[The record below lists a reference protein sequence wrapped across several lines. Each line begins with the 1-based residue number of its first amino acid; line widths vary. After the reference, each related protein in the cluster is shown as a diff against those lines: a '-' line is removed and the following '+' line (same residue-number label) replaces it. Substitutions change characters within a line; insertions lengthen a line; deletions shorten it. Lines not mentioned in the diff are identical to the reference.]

1 MNTNFLRE
9 KSPFVQASFLSLGEK
24 VNFSNRYL
32 DIYCE
37 ADERY
42 TLCGRLPEGQHT
54 GISKLKD
61 TTVKELESL
70 CLFCLLILSS
80 CHQKSVCRY

>member
-54 GISKLKD
+54 GISKLKM
-61 TTVKELESL
+61 TQQSKNWNPFVYFVS
-70 CLFCLLILSS
+70 
-80 CHQKSVCRY
+80 